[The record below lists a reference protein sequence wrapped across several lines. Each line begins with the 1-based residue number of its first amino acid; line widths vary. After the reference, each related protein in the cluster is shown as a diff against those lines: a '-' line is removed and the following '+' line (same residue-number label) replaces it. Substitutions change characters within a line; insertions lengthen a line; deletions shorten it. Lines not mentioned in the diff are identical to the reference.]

1 MLCLCEPQAKDVVGK
16 LTKRIKQQMRSQ
28 RGKETKMRKTPGQTK
43 EEWLRPQIADAL
55 QEGAKPLPF
64 EPLGDYFGHTRISQA

>member
-1 MLCLCEPQAKDVVGK
+1 
-16 LTKRIKQQMRSQ
+16 
-28 RGKETKMRKTPGQTK
+28 MRKTPGQTK